1 MKFPFFI
8 LTFFI
13 KMLNISIPEQ
23 KQNSFSGWMLC
34 LINFWLWLDVCVC
47 AFFRQGVP
55 PGSSDERGY
64 RNVGEAASKR
74 HPHRQQLRNLQS
86 QRTKPHT
93 QLWVRRI
100 EICTRRCTRFGL
112 SSAVTFDN
120 RQSDFAIK
128 RSSFPWTFFPFVSR
142 QRIKQTVPSQPR
154 V

>member
-1 MKFPFFI
+1 MKFPFLI

-34 LINFWLWLDVCVC
+34 LINFWL
-47 AFFRQGVP
+47 RQGVP
-55 PGSSDERGY
+55 PGSSDECGY

-142 QRIKQTVPSQPR
+142 QRIKHTMPSQPR